1 MYSGYQ
7 RAFDGEGEWYFS
19 NNVAWNIV
27 ILGVDNS
34 SSSHTDNRKND
45 FLVLDEGDTF
55 GINGN
60 FGTSEKLFIITFS
73 KSKTKFCM
81 SLHYKDDNSY
91 FFVKKSLK

>member
-7 RAFDGEGEWYFS
+7 TAFDGEGEWYFS
-19 NNVAWNIV
+19 NNFAWNIV
-27 ILGVDNS
+27 VFGVDNS

-60 FGTSEKLFIITFS
+60 FGTSEKLFSITFS

-81 SLHYKDDNSY
+81 SLHYKNDNSY